1 MTFARPL
8 RAICIGAALIFGITS
23 IPTSPAQAVEAT
35 TDQIV
40 WLPCGQIECGKISVP
55 VTKDL
60 TTSERISLSLYRRKA
75 TSGSSPRTLL
85 LLPDREYGPD
95 ARTLT
100 EKAVLT
106 FGTAITKFDVIS
118 VAPRGAVD
126 AVMPAGSET
135 KIGTL
140 DMADDVEAV
149 RTALNVKKVSIIGWG
164 SGATTAAA
172 LIMQNPTKVQAAVLD
187 TPVDPSSSITK
198 QASQHIAATKLGV
211 ETAMRWCASHLSC
224 PMNANVAKG
233 LDLLK
238 TRIRLARIDP
248 AITYVAV
255 ARAAI
260 RTIVEGHTQE
270 LFTAITAAN
279 NKDSKPLMALIGT
292 APTAAQ
298 AYGRCADVSRAD
310 AKKIALAHAAVKPYK
325 FTIGSEAL
333 LYAFCADIIES
344 ARPLGSI
351 KPAALAT
358 GARVLVNIARGDQV
372 TAPSVVRAMAK
383 KMKWTYAP
391 VYANRHLVV
400 GYDNATTAAALK
412 FLAAK

>member
-1 MTFARPL
+1 M
-8 RAICIGAALIFGITS
+8 
-23 IPTSPAQAVEAT
+23 
-35 TDQIV
+35 
-40 WLPCGQIECGKISVP
+40 
-55 VTKDL
+55 
-60 TTSERISLSLYRRKA
+60 LSLYRRKA
-75 TSGSSPRTLL
+75 LSGSSPLTLL

-106 FGTAITKFDVIS
+106 FGTAITDFNVIS

-126 AVMPAGSET
+126 AVMPVGSET

-140 DMADDVEAV
+140 DMADDIETV
-149 RTALNVKKVSIIGWG
+149 REALNVKKVSIMGWG
-164 SGATTAAA
+164 SGATTATA
-172 LIMQNPTKVQAAVLD
+172 LIMQNPSIVQTAVLD
-187 TPVDPSSSITK
+187 SPIDPSTSMVK
-198 QASQHIAATKLGV
+198 QAQQHITATALGV

-224 PMNANVAKG
+224 PMNANVAKE

-238 TRIRLARIDP
+238 TNIRLARVDP

-255 ARAAI
+255 ARAAV
-260 RTIVEGHTQE
+260 RTIVDGHAQE

-279 NKDSKPLMALIGT
+279 NKDSQPLLALIGS
-292 APTAAQ
+292 APTAVN
-298 AYGRCADVSRAD
+298 AYGRCADVSRTD
-310 AKKIALAHAAVKPYK
+310 AKKIAQAHAAVKPYK
-325 FTIGSEAL
+325 FTIGSEAV
-333 LYAFCADIIES
+333 LYALCAQISES
-344 ARPLGSI
+344 ARPLGSL
-351 KPAALAT
+351 KPAALAK

-372 TAPSVVRAMAK
+372 TAPSVTRAMAK

-400 GYDNATTAAALK
+400 GYDNATSVAAMK

>member
-1 MTFARPL
+1 MTVRRSAFAL
-8 RAICIGAALIFGITS
+8 LCAIALTTGLL
-23 IPTSPAQAVEAT
+23 PTSPATAVEAT
-35 TDQIV
+35 TDTIT
-40 WLPCGQIECGKISVP
+40 WLPCGPIECGKISVP
-55 VTKDL
+55 VTKGL
-60 TTSERISLSLYRRKA
+60 NSSKTFSLSLYRRKA

-95 ARTLT
+95 TRTLT

-106 FGTAITKFDVIS
+106 FGTAITKFNVVS
-118 VAPRGAVD
+118 VAPRGELD
-126 AVMPAGSET
+126 AVMPVGNET
-135 KIGTL
+135 DIGTL

-149 RTALNVKKVSIIGWG
+149 REALNVKKVSIIGWG

-187 TPVDPSSSITK
+187 TPIDPSTSFVK
-198 QASQHIAATKLGV
+198 QAPQHIAATRLGV
-211 ETAMRWCASHLSC
+211 ETAMRWCASHLAC
-224 PMNANVAKG
+224 TMNANVAKE
-233 LDLLK
+233 LDLMK
-238 TRIRLARIDP
+238 TNIRLERVDP
-248 AITYVAV
+248 SITFQAV
-255 ARAAI
+255 ARAAT

-270 LFTAITAAN
+270 LFAAITAAN
-279 NKDSKPLMALIGT
+279 NKDSKPLMVLVGT
-292 APTAAQ
+292 EPTAAQ

-325 FTIGSEAL
+325 FTIGSEAA

-344 ARPLGSI
+344 ARPLGSL

-372 TAPSVVRAMAK
+372 TAPSVARAMAK
-383 KMKWTYAP
+383 KMKWTYAS

-400 GYDNATTAAALK
+400 GYDNATTVAAIT

>member
-1 MTFARPL
+1 MRIARPL
-8 RAICIGAALIFGITS
+8 RAICVGAALIFGVTS
-23 IPTSPAQAVEAT
+23 IPTPQARAVEAT
-35 TDQIV
+35 TDEIT
-40 WLPCGQIECGKISVP
+40 WLPCGPIECGKIFVP
-55 VTKDL
+55 VTKGL
-60 TTSERISLSLYRRKA
+60 NSSKTFSLSLYRRKA

-85 LLPDREYGPD
+85 LLPDREHGPD

-100 EKAVLT
+100 EKALLT
-106 FGTAITKFDVIS
+106 FGTAITKFNVIS
-118 VAPRGAVD
+118 VAPRGAID
-126 AVMPAGSET
+126 AVMPAGDET
-135 KIGTL
+135 NIGTL
-140 DMADDVEAV
+140 AMADDVDAV
-149 RTALNVKKVSIIGWG
+149 REALHLKKVSIIGWG

-172 LIMQNPTKVQAAVLD
+172 LIMQNPTRVQAAVLD
-187 TPVDPSSSITK
+187 TPIDPSASLVK
-198 QASQHIAATKLGV
+198 QAPQHIAATKLGV
-211 ETAMRWCASHLSC
+211 ETAMRWCASHLAC

-238 TRIRLARIDP
+238 TRIRLERVDP
-248 AITYVAV
+248 AITFEAV
-255 ARAAI
+255 ARAAT

-279 NKDSKPLMALIGT
+279 NKNSKPLVALVGT
-292 APTAAQ
+292 APTATN

-310 AKKIALAHAAVKPYK
+310 AKKIARAHAAVKPYK
-325 FTIGSEAL
+325 FTIGSEAA
-333 LYAFCADIIES
+333 LYAFCADITES
-344 ARPLGSI
+344 VRPLGSI

-400 GYDNATTAAALK
+400 GHDNATTVAAIT
-412 FLAAK
+412 FLAN

>member
-1 MTFARPL
+1 MTFRRSAF
-8 RAICIGAALIFGITS
+8 ALLCATALAVGIL
-23 IPTSPAQAVEAT
+23 PTSPAIAEEVT
-35 TDQIV
+35 TNEIV
-40 WLPCGQIECGKISVP
+40 WLPCGPIECGKISVP

-85 LLPDREYGPD
+85 LLPDREYGPE

-100 EKAVLT
+100 EKAQLT
-106 FGTAITKFDVIS
+106 FGTAISKFNVIS
-118 VAPRGAVD
+118 VAPRGAID
-126 AVMPAGSET
+126 AVMPVGSET
-135 KIGTL
+135 NIGTL

-172 LIMQNPTKVQAAVLD
+172 LIMQNPAKVQAAVLD
-187 TPVDPSSSITK
+187 TPIDPSTSLVK
-198 QASQHIAATKLGV
+198 QAPQHIAATKLGV
-211 ETAMRWCASHLSC
+211 ETAMRWCASHLAC
-224 PMNANVAKG
+224 TMNANVAKE

-238 TRIRLARIDP
+238 TNIRLERVDP
-248 AITYVAV
+248 SITYAAV
-255 ARAAI
+255 ARAAT
-260 RTIVEGHTQE
+260 RTIVDGHTQE
-270 LFTAITAAN
+270 LFAAITAAN

-292 APTAAQ
+292 KPTATE

-325 FTIGSEAL
+325 FTIGSEAEL
-333 LYAFCADIIES
+333 FAFCAEIAE
-344 ARPLGSI
+344 AERPLGSI
-351 KPAALAT
+351 KPAALAKE
-358 GARVLVNIARGDQV
+358 ARVLVNIARGDQV

-412 FLAAK
+412 FLAAN

>member
-1 MTFARPL
+1 MTVRRSAFAL
-8 RAICIGAALIFGITS
+8 LCAIALTTVIL
-23 IPTSPAQAVEAT
+23 PTSPAAAVEAT
-35 TDQIV
+35 TDTIT
-40 WLPCGQIECGKISVP
+40 WLPCGPIECGKIVVP
-55 VTKDL
+55 VTKGL
-60 TTSERISLSLYRRKA
+60 NSSKTFSLSLYRRKA

-95 ARTLT
+95 TRTLT

-106 FGTAITKFDVIS
+106 FGTAITKFNVIS
-118 VAPRGAVD
+118 VAPRGAID
-126 AVMPAGSET
+126 AVMPVGNET
-135 KIGTL
+135 NIGTL

-149 RTALNVKKVSIIGWG
+149 REALNVKKVSIIGWG
-164 SGATTAAA
+164 SGATTATA

-187 TPVDPSSSITK
+187 TPIDPSTSLVK
-198 QASQHIAATKLGV
+198 QAPQHIAATRLGV
-211 ETAMRWCASHLSC
+211 ETAMRWCASHLAC
-224 PMNANVAKG
+224 TMNANVAKE
-233 LDLLK
+233 LDLMK
-238 TRIRLARIDP
+238 TNIRLERVDP
-248 AITYVAV
+248 SITFQAV
-255 ARAAI
+255 ARAAT

-270 LFTAITAAN
+270 LFAAITAAN
-279 NKDSKPLMALIGT
+279 NKDSKPLMVLVGT

-325 FTIGSEAL
+325 FTIGSEAA

-351 KPAALAT
+351 KPAALAKE
-358 GARVLVNIARGDQV
+358 ARVLVNIARGDQV
-372 TAPSVVRAMAK
+372 TAPSVVRAIAK

-400 GYDNATTAAALK
+400 GYDNATTAAAST

>member
-1 MTFARPL
+1 MTVRRSVVAPL
-8 RAICIGAALIFGITS
+8 CAIALTTGILPTAPAA
-23 IPTSPAQAVEAT
+23 AVEAT
-35 TDQIV
+35 TESIT
-40 WLPCGQIECGKISVP
+40 WLPCGPIECGKISVP
-55 VTKDL
+55 VTKGL
-60 TTSERISLSLYRRKA
+60 NSSKTFSLSLYRRKA

-100 EKAVLT
+100 EKAPLT
-106 FGTAITKFDVIS
+106 FGTAITKFNVIS
-118 VAPRGAVD
+118 IAPRGAID
-126 AVMPAGSET
+126 AVMPTGSET
-135 KIGTL
+135 NIGTF

-149 RTALNVKKVSIIGWG
+149 REALNVKKVSMMGWG
-164 SGATTAAA
+164 SGATTATA

-187 TPVDPSSSITK
+187 TPIDPSTSLVK
-198 QASQHIAATKLGV
+198 QAPQHIAATRLGV
-211 ETAMRWCASHLSC
+211 ETAMRWCASHLAC
-224 PMNANVAKG
+224 TMNANVAKE
-233 LDLLK
+233 LDLMK
-238 TRIRLARIDP
+238 TNIRLERVDP
-248 AITYVAV
+248 SITFQAV
-255 ARAAI
+255 ARAAT

-270 LFTAITAAN
+270 LFAAITAAN
-279 NKDSKPLMALIGT
+279 NKDSKPLMVLVGT

-325 FTIGSEAL
+325 FTIGSEAA
-333 LYAFCADIIES
+333 LYAFCAEILES
-344 ARPLGSI
+344 ARPLGSL

-372 TAPSVVRAMAK
+372 TAPSVARAMAK

-400 GYDNATTAAALK
+400 GHDNATTVAALK
-412 FLAAK
+412 FLTAK

>member
-1 MTFARPL
+1 
-8 RAICIGAALIFGITS
+8 
-23 IPTSPAQAVEAT
+23 VEAT
-35 TDQIV
+35 TDEIT
-40 WLPCGQIECGKISVP
+40 WLPCGPIECGKIFVP
-55 VTKDL
+55 VTKGL
-60 TTSERISLSLYRRKA
+60 STSERIQISLYRRKA

-95 ARTLT
+95 TRTLT
-100 EKAVLT
+100 EKALLT
-106 FGTAITKFDVIS
+106 FGTAITQFNVIS
-118 VAPRGAVD
+118 VAPRGAID

-135 KIGTL
+135 NIGTL
-140 DMADDVEAV
+140 DMVDDVDAV
-149 RTALNVKKVSIIGWG
+149 REALHEKKVSIIGWG

-172 LIMQNPTKVQAAVLD
+172 LIMQNPTRVQAAVLD
-187 TPVDPSSSITK
+187 TPIDPSTSLVK
-198 QASQHIAATKLGV
+198 QAPQHIAATKLGV
-211 ETAMRWCASHLSC
+211 ETAMRWCASHLAC

-238 TRIRLARIDP
+238 TRIRLERVDP
-248 AITYVAV
+248 SITFAAV
-255 ARAAI
+255 ARAAT

-310 AKKIALAHAAVKPYK
+310 AKKIARAHAAVKPYK
-325 FTIGSEAL
+325 FTIGSEAA
-333 LYAFCADIIES
+333 LYAFCADITES
-344 ARPLGSI
+344 ARPLGSL

-358 GARVLVNIARGDQV
+358 GARVLVNTARGDQV
-372 TAPSVVRAMAK
+372 TAPSVARAMAK

-400 GYDNATTAAALK
+400 GYDNATTVAAIK
-412 FLAAK
+412 FLAK

>member
-1 MTFARPL
+1 MTIRRSAFAFL
-8 RAICIGAALIFGITS
+8 CAAFLTVAI
-23 IPTSPAQAVEAT
+23 IPTSQARAVEAT
-35 TDQIV
+35 TDEIT
-40 WLPCGQIECGKISVP
+40 WLPCGPIECGKIFVP
-55 VTKDL
+55 VTKGL
-60 TTSERISLSLYRRKA
+60 STSERIQISLYRRKA

-95 ARTLT
+95 TRTLT
-100 EKAVLT
+100 EKALLT
-106 FGTAITKFDVIS
+106 FGTAITKFNVIS
-118 VAPRGAVD
+118 VAPRGAID

-135 KIGTL
+135 NIGTL
-140 DMADDVEAV
+140 AMADDVDAV
-149 RTALNVKKVSIIGWG
+149 REALHLKKVSIIGWG

-172 LIMQNPTKVQAAVLD
+172 LIMQNPTRVQAAVLD
-187 TPVDPSSSITK
+187 TPIDPSTSLVK
-198 QASQHIAATKLGV
+198 QAPQHIAATKLGV
-211 ETAMRWCASHLSC
+211 ETAMRWCASHLAC

-238 TRIRLARIDP
+238 TRIRLERVDP
-248 AITYVAV
+248 AITFEAV
-255 ARAAI
+255 ARAAT

-279 NKDSKPLMALIGT
+279 NKDSKPLVALIGT
-292 APTAAQ
+292 APTATN
-298 AYGRCADVSRAD
+298 AYGRCADASRAD
-310 AKKIALAHAAVKPYK
+310 AKKIARAHAAVKPYK
-325 FTIGSEAL
+325 FTIGSEAA
-333 LYAFCADIIES
+333 LYAFCADITES

-400 GYDNATTAAALK
+400 GHDNATTVAAIT
-412 FLAAK
+412 FLAN

>member
-1 MTFARPL
+1 MRIARPL
-8 RAICIGAALIFGITS
+8 RTICVGAALIFGVTS
-23 IPTSPAQAVEAT
+23 IPTSQARAVEAT
-35 TDQIV
+35 SDEIT
-40 WLPCGQIECGKISVP
+40 WLPCGPIECGKIFVP
-55 VTKDL
+55 VTKGL
-60 TTSERISLSLYRRKA
+60 STSERIQISLYRRKA

-85 LLPDREYGPD
+85 LLPDREYSPD
-95 ARTLT
+95 TRTLT
-100 EKAVLT
+100 EKALLT
-106 FGTAITKFDVIS
+106 FGTAITKFNVIS
-118 VAPRGAVD
+118 VAPRGAID

-135 KIGTL
+135 NIGTL
-140 DMADDVEAV
+140 AMADDVDAV
-149 RTALNVKKVSIIGWG
+149 REALHLKKVSIIGWG

-172 LIMQNPTKVQAAVLD
+172 LIMQNPTRVQAAVLD
-187 TPVDPSSSITK
+187 TPIDPSTSLVK
-198 QASQHIAATKLGV
+198 QAPQHIAATKLGV
-211 ETAMRWCASHLSC
+211 ETAMRWCASHLAC

-238 TRIRLARIDP
+238 TRIRLERVDP
-248 AITYVAV
+248 AITFEAV
-255 ARAAI
+255 ARAAT

-279 NKDSKPLMALIGT
+279 NKDSKPLIALIGT
-292 APTAAQ
+292 APTATN
-298 AYGRCADVSRAD
+298 AYGRCADVSHAD
-310 AKKIALAHAAVKPYK
+310 AKRIARAHAAVKPYK
-325 FTIGSEAL
+325 FTIGSEAA
-333 LYAFCADIIES
+333 LYAFCADITES

-400 GYDNATTAAALK
+400 GHDNATTVAAIT
-412 FLAAK
+412 FLAN

>member
-1 MTFARPL
+1 MRIARPL
-8 RAICIGAALIFGITS
+8 RAICIGAALIFGATS
-23 IPTSPAQAVEAT
+23 IPTSQARAVEAT
-35 TDQIV
+35 TDDIT
-40 WLPCGQIECGKISVP
+40 WLPCGPIECGKIFVP
-55 VTKDL
+55 VTKGL
-60 TTSERISLSLYRRKA
+60 STSERIQISLYRRKA

-95 ARTLT
+95 TRTLT
-100 EKAVLT
+100 EKALLT
-106 FGTAITKFDVIS
+106 FGTAITKFNVIS
-118 VAPRGAVD
+118 VAPRGAID

-135 KIGTL
+135 NIGTL
-140 DMADDVEAV
+140 AMADDVDAV
-149 RTALNVKKVSIIGWG
+149 REALHLKKVSIIGWG

-172 LIMQNPTKVQAAVLD
+172 LIMQNPTRVQAAVLD
-187 TPVDPSSSITK
+187 TPIDPSTSLVK
-198 QASQHIAATKLGV
+198 QAPQHIAATKLGV
-211 ETAMRWCASHLSC
+211 ETAMRWCASHLAC

-238 TRIRLARIDP
+238 TRIRLERVDP
-248 AITYVAV
+248 AITFEAV
-255 ARAAI
+255 ARAAT

-279 NKDSKPLMALIGT
+279 NKDSQPLVALVGT

-310 AKKIALAHAAVKPYK
+310 AKKIARAHAAVKPYK
-325 FTIGSEAL
+325 FTIGSEAA
-333 LYAFCADIIES
+333 LYAFCADITES
-344 ARPLGSI
+344 VRPLGSL
-351 KPAALAT
+351 KPASLAT

-400 GYDNATTAAALK
+400 GHDNATTVAAIT
-412 FLAAK
+412 FLAN

>member
-1 MTFARPL
+1 MTVRRSAFAFL
-8 RAICIGAALIFGITS
+8 CAIALTTGIL
-23 IPTSPAQAVEAT
+23 PTSPVTAAEAT
-35 TDQIV
+35 TNEIT
-40 WLPCGQIECGKISVP
+40 WLPCGPIECGKISVP
-55 VTKDL
+55 VTKGL
-60 TTSERISLSLYRRKA
+60 NSSKTFSLSLYRRKA

-85 LLPDREYGPD
+85 LLPDREYGPV

-100 EKAVLT
+100 EKAQLT
-106 FGTAITKFDVIS
+106 FGTAITKFNVIS

-126 AVMPAGSET
+126 AVMPVGNET
-135 KIGTL
+135 NIGTL

-149 RTALNVKKVSIIGWG
+149 RTALNIKKVSIIGWG
-164 SGATTAAA
+164 SGATAATA

-187 TPVDPSSSITK
+187 TPIDPSTSLVK
-198 QASQHIAATKLGV
+198 QAPQHIAATRLGV
-211 ETAMRWCASHLSC
+211 ETAMRWCASHLAC
-224 PMNANVAKG
+224 PMNANVAKE

-238 TRIRLARIDP
+238 TNIRLDRVDP
-248 AITYVAV
+248 SITFQAV
-255 ARAAI
+255 ARAAT

-270 LFTAITAAN
+270 LFAAITAAN
-279 NKDSKPLMALIGT
+279 NKDSKPLMVLVGT

-333 LYAFCADIIES
+333 LYAFCAEIAE
-344 ARPLGSI
+344 AERPLGSI
-351 KPAALAT
+351 KPAALAKE
-358 GARVLVNIARGDQV
+358 ARVLVNIARGDQV

-391 VYANRHLVV
+391 VYANRHLVI
-400 GYDNATTAAALK
+400 GYDNATTVAAMN

>member
-1 MTFARPL
+1 M
-8 RAICIGAALIFGITS
+8 
-23 IPTSPAQAVEAT
+23 AVEAT
-35 TDQIV
+35 TDQIA

-55 VTKDL
+55 VNKGLD
-60 TTSERISLSLYRRKA
+60 SKRISLSLYRRKA

-85 LLPDREYGPD
+85 LLPDREYGSD
-95 ARTLT
+95 ARTVT

-106 FGTAITKFDVIS
+106 FGTAITKFNVIS
-118 VAPRGAVD
+118 IAPRGAID
-126 AVMPAGSET
+126 AVLPAGSET
-135 KIGTL
+135 NIGTL

-149 RTALNVKKVSIIGWG
+149 REALLVKKVSIIGWG

-172 LIMQNPTKVQAAVLD
+172 VIMQNPTKVQAAVID
-187 TPVDPSSSITK
+187 SPIDPSSSLVK
-198 QASQHIAATKLGV
+198 QAPQHIAATTLGV
-211 ETAMRWCASHLSC
+211 ETAMRWCASHLAC

-238 TRIRLARIDP
+238 TKIRLARVDP
-248 AITYVAV
+248 AITFQAV
-255 ARAAI
+255 ARAAA
-260 RTIVEGHTQE
+260 RTIVEGHAQE

-279 NKDSKPLMALIGT
+279 NKDSKPLVALIGT
-292 APTAAQ
+292 APTVVN

-310 AKKIALAHAAVKPYK
+310 AKKIARAHAAVKPYK
-325 FTIGSEAL
+325 FTIGSEAV
-333 LYAFCADIIES
+333 LYAFCAEIMES
-344 ARPLGSI
+344 ARPLSSI
-351 KPAALAT
+351 TPATLAT

-400 GYDNATTAAALK
+400 GHDNATTVAAMK
-412 FLAAK
+412 FLAS

>member
-1 MTFARPL
+1 MTFRRSAFVFL
-8 RAICIGAALIFGITS
+8 CTAALAVGI
-23 IPTSPAQAVEAT
+23 IPTSPAQAVEGT
-35 TDQIV
+35 TDEIT
-40 WLPCGQIECGKISVP
+40 WLPCGPIECGKIFVP
-55 VTKDL
+55 VTKGL
-60 TTSERISLSLYRRKA
+60 STSERIQISLYRRKA
-75 TSGSSPRTLL
+75 TSGSSPRSLL

-95 ARTLT
+95 TRTLT
-100 EKAVLT
+100 EKALLT

-118 VAPRGAVD
+118 VAPRGAID

-135 KIGTL
+135 NIGTL
-140 DMADDVEAV
+140 AMADDVDAV
-149 RTALNVKKVSIIGWG
+149 REALHLKKVSIIGWG

-172 LIMQNPTKVQAAVLD
+172 LIMQNPTRVQAAVLD
-187 TPVDPSSSITK
+187 TPIDPSTSLVK
-198 QASQHIAATKLGV
+198 QAPQHIAATKLGV

-224 PMNANVAKG
+224 AMNANVAKE

-238 TRIRLARIDP
+238 TNIRLARVDP

-260 RTIVEGHTQE
+260 RTIVAGNAQE
-270 LFTAITAAN
+270 LFAAITTAN
-279 NKDSKPLMALIGT
+279 NKDSQPLLALIGT

-310 AKKIALAHAAVKPYK
+310 AKKISRAHAAVKPYK
-325 FTIGSEAL
+325 FTIGSEAT
-333 LYAFCADIIES
+333 LYAMCAQISES
-344 ARPLGSI
+344 ARPLGSL
-351 KPAALAT
+351 KPASLAK

-391 VYANRHLVV
+391 IYANRHLVV
-400 GYDNATTAAALK
+400 GYDNATTVAALA
-412 FLAAK
+412 FLAN

>member
-1 MTFARPL
+1 M
-8 RAICIGAALIFGITS
+8 
-23 IPTSPAQAVEAT
+23 
-35 TDQIV
+35 
-40 WLPCGQIECGKISVP
+40 WLPCGPIECGRIFVP
-55 VTKDL
+55 VTKGL
-60 TTSERISLSLYRRKA
+60 TTSERIPISLYRRTA

-100 EKAVLT
+100 EKALLT
-106 FGTAITKFDVIS
+106 FGTGITKFNVIS
-118 VAPRGAVD
+118 VAPRGAID

-135 KIGTL
+135 NIGTL
-140 DMADDVEAV
+140 AMADDVEAV
-149 RTALNVKKVSIIGWG
+149 RESLHVKKVSIIGWG

-172 LIMQNPTKVQAAVLD
+172 LIMQNPTRVQAAVLD
-187 TPVDPSSSITK
+187 TPIDPSTSLVK
-198 QASQHIAATKLGV
+198 QAPQHIAATKLGV
-211 ETAMRWCASHLSC
+211 ETAMRWCASHLAC
-224 PMNANVAKG
+224 PMNANVAKE

-238 TRIRLARIDP
+238 TNIRLSRVDLS
-248 AITYVAV
+248 ITFQAV

-260 RTIVEGHTQE
+260 RTIVEGHAQE

-279 NKDSKPLMALIGT
+279 NKDSKPLVALIGT
-292 APTAAQ
+292 APTATD

-310 AKKIALAHAAVKPYK
+310 AKKIARAHAAVKPYK

-333 LYAFCADIIES
+333 LYAFCAEITES
-344 ARPLGSI
+344 ARPLGSL
-351 KPAALAT
+351 KPSVMAKE
-358 GARVLVNIARGDQV
+358 ARVLINIARGDQV
-372 TAPSVVRAMAK
+372 TAPSVARAMAK

>member
-1 MTFARPL
+1 MTVRRSAFAL
-8 RAICIGAALIFGITS
+8 LCAIALSTGIL
-23 IPTSPAQAVEAT
+23 PTSPVTAAEAT
-35 TDQIV
+35 TNEIT
-40 WLPCGQIECGKISVP
+40 WLPCGPIECGKIVVP
-55 VTKDL
+55 VTKGL
-60 TTSERISLSLYRRKA
+60 NSSKTFSLSLYRRKA

-85 LLPDREYGPD
+85 LLPDREYGPV

-100 EKAVLT
+100 EKAQLT
-106 FGTAITKFDVIS
+106 FGTAITKFNVIS

-126 AVMPAGSET
+126 AVMPVGNET
-135 KIGTL
+135 NIGTL

-149 RTALNVKKVSIIGWG
+149 RTALNIKKVSIIGWG
-164 SGATTAAA
+164 SGATAATA

-187 TPVDPSSSITK
+187 TPIDPSTSLVK
-198 QASQHIAATKLGV
+198 QAPQHIAATRLGV
-211 ETAMRWCASHLSC
+211 ETAMRWCASHLAC
-224 PMNANVAKG
+224 PMNANVAKE

-238 TRIRLARIDP
+238 TNIRLERVDP
-248 AITYVAV
+248 SITFQAV
-255 ARAAI
+255 ARAAT

-270 LFTAITAAN
+270 LFAAITAAN
-279 NKDSKPLMALIGT
+279 NKDSKPLMVLVGT

-333 LYAFCADIIES
+333 LYAFCAEIAE
-344 ARPLGSI
+344 AERPLGSI
-351 KPAALAT
+351 KPAALAKE
-358 GARVLVNIARGDQV
+358 ARVLVNIARGDQV

-383 KMKWTYAP
+383 KMKWTYAS
-391 VYANRHLVV
+391 VYANRHLVI
-400 GYDNATTAAALK
+400 GYDNATTVAAMN

>member
-1 MTFARPL
+1 MTIRRSAFAFL
-8 RAICIGAALIFGITS
+8 CAAFLTVAI
-23 IPTSPAQAVEAT
+23 IPTSQARAVEAT
-35 TDQIV
+35 SDDIT
-40 WLPCGQIECGKISVP
+40 WLPCGPIECGKIFVP
-55 VTKDL
+55 VTKGL
-60 TTSERISLSLYRRKA
+60 STSERIQISLYRRKA

-95 ARTLT
+95 TRTLT
-100 EKAVLT
+100 EKALLT
-106 FGTAITKFDVIS
+106 FGTAITKFNVIS
-118 VAPRGAVD
+118 VAPRGAID

-135 KIGTL
+135 NIGTL
-140 DMADDVEAV
+140 AMADDVDAV
-149 RTALNVKKVSIIGWG
+149 REALHLKKVSLIGWG

-172 LIMQNPTKVQAAVLD
+172 LIMQNPTRVQAAVLD
-187 TPVDPSSSITK
+187 TPIDPSTSLVK
-198 QASQHIAATKLGV
+198 QAPQHIAATKIGV
-211 ETAMRWCASHLSC
+211 ETAMRWCASHLAC

-238 TRIRLARIDP
+238 TRIRLERVDP
-248 AITYVAV
+248 AITFGAV
-255 ARAAI
+255 ARAAT
-260 RTIVEGHTQE
+260 RTIVEGRTQE

-279 NKDSKPLMALIGT
+279 NKDSKPLIALIGT
-292 APTAAQ
+292 APTATN

-310 AKKIALAHAAVKPYK
+310 AKKIARAHAAVKPYK
-325 FTIGSEAL
+325 FTIGSEAA
-333 LYAFCADIIES
+333 LYAFCADITES

-400 GYDNATTAAALK
+400 GHDNATTVAAIT
-412 FLAAK
+412 FLAN

>member
-1 MTFARPL
+1 MTVRRSAFAFL
-8 RAICIGAALIFGITS
+8 CAIALTTGIL
-23 IPTSPAQAVEAT
+23 PTSPVTAAEAT
-35 TDQIV
+35 TNEIT
-40 WLPCGQIECGKISVP
+40 WLPCGPIECGKIVVP
-55 VTKDL
+55 VTKGL
-60 TTSERISLSLYRRKA
+60 NSSKTFSLSLYRRKA

-85 LLPDREYGPD
+85 LLPDREYGPV

-100 EKAVLT
+100 EKAQLT
-106 FGTAITKFDVIS
+106 FGTAITKFNVIS

-126 AVMPAGSET
+126 AVMPVGNET
-135 KIGTL
+135 NIGTL

-149 RTALNVKKVSIIGWG
+149 RTALNIKKVSIIGWG
-164 SGATTAAA
+164 SGATAATA

-187 TPVDPSSSITK
+187 TPIDPSTSLVK
-198 QASQHIAATKLGV
+198 QAPQHIAATRLGV
-211 ETAMRWCASHLSC
+211 ETAMRWCASHLAC
-224 PMNANVAKG
+224 PMNANVAKE

-238 TRIRLARIDP
+238 TNIRLERVDP
-248 AITYVAV
+248 SITFQAV
-255 ARAAI
+255 ARAAT

-270 LFTAITAAN
+270 LFAAITAAN
-279 NKDSKPLMALIGT
+279 NKDSKPLMVLVGT

-325 FTIGSEAL
+325 FTIGSEAEL
-333 LYAFCADIIES
+333 FAFCAEIAE
-344 ARPLGSI
+344 AERPLGSI
-351 KPAALAT
+351 KPAALAKE
-358 GARVLVNIARGDQV
+358 ARVLVNIARGDQV

-391 VYANRHLVV
+391 VYANRHLVI
-400 GYDNATTAAALK
+400 GYDNATTVAAMN

>member
-1 MTFARPL
+1 M
-8 RAICIGAALIFGITS
+8 
-23 IPTSPAQAVEAT
+23 EAT
-35 TDQIV
+35 TDDIT
-40 WLPCGQIECGKISVP
+40 WLPCGPIECGKIFVP
-55 VTKDL
+55 VTKGL
-60 TTSERISLSLYRRKA
+60 STSERIQISLYRRKA

-95 ARTLT
+95 TRTLT
-100 EKAVLT
+100 EKALLT
-106 FGTAITKFDVIS
+106 FGTTITKFNVIS
-118 VAPRGAVD
+118 VAPRGAID

-135 KIGTL
+135 NIGTL
-140 DMADDVEAV
+140 AMADDVDAV
-149 RTALNVKKVSIIGWG
+149 REALHLKKVSIIGWG

-172 LIMQNPTKVQAAVLD
+172 LIMQNPTRVQAAVLD
-187 TPVDPSSSITK
+187 TPIDPSTSLVK
-198 QASQHIAATKLGV
+198 QAPQHIAATKLGV
-211 ETAMRWCASHLSC
+211 ETAMRWCASHLAC

-238 TRIRLARIDP
+238 TRIRLERVDP
-248 AITYVAV
+248 AITFEAV
-255 ARAAI
+255 ARAAT

-279 NKDSKPLMALIGT
+279 NKDSQPLVALVGT

-310 AKKIALAHAAVKPYK
+310 AKKIARAHAAVKPYK
-325 FTIGSEAL
+325 FTIGSEAA
-333 LYAFCADIIES
+333 LYAFCADITES
-344 ARPLGSI
+344 VRPLGSL
-351 KPAALAT
+351 KPASLAT

-400 GYDNATTAAALK
+400 GHDNATTVAAIT
-412 FLAAK
+412 FLAN

>member
-1 MTFARPL
+1 MIIARPL
-8 RAICIGAALIFGITS
+8 RAICIGAALIFGVTS
-23 IPTSPAQAVEAT
+23 IPTQPAQAVEGT
-35 TDQIV
+35 TDEIV
-40 WLPCGQIECGKISVP
+40 WLPCGPIECGKIFVP
-55 VTKDL
+55 VTKGL
-60 TTSERISLSLYRRKA
+60 STSERIQISLYRRKA
-75 TSGSSPRTLL
+75 TSGSSPRSLL

-95 ARTLT
+95 TRTLT
-100 EKAVLT
+100 EKALLT

-118 VAPRGAVD
+118 VAPRGAID

-135 KIGTL
+135 NIGTL
-140 DMADDVEAV
+140 AMADDVDAV
-149 RTALNVKKVSIIGWG
+149 REALHLKKVSIIGWG

-172 LIMQNPTKVQAAVLD
+172 LIMQNPTRVQAAVLD
-187 TPVDPSSSITK
+187 TPIDPSTSLVK
-198 QASQHIAATKLGV
+198 QAPQHIAATKLGV
-211 ETAMRWCASHLSC
+211 ETAMRWCASHLAC
-224 PMNANVAKG
+224 PMNANVAKE

-238 TRIRLARIDP
+238 TNIRLARVDSS
-248 AITYVAV
+248 ITFQAV
-255 ARAAI
+255 ARAAT
-260 RTIVEGHTQE
+260 RTIVEGHAQE

-292 APTAAQ
+292 APTATN
-298 AYGRCADVSRAD
+298 AYGRCADISRAD
-310 AKKIALAHAAVKPYK
+310 AKKIARAHAAVKPYK

-333 LYAFCADIIES
+333 LYSFCSEIVES
-344 ARPLGSI
+344 ARPLGSL

-400 GYDNATTAAALK
+400 GHDNATTVAAIT
-412 FLAAK
+412 FLAN

>member
-1 MTFARPL
+1 MAVRRSAFAFL
-8 RAICIGAALIFGITS
+8 CAIALATGIL
-23 IPTSPAQAVEAT
+23 PTSPSIAAEVT
-35 TDQIV
+35 TAPIT

-55 VTKDL
+55 ANKGL
-60 TTSERISLSLYRRKA
+60 TRSGTFSLSLYRRKA

-85 LLPDREYGPD
+85 LLPDREYGQD

-106 FGTAITKFDVIS
+106 FGTEITKFNVIS
-118 VAPRGAVD
+118 VSPRGAID
-126 AVMPAGSET
+126 AVMPTGSET

-140 DMADDVEAV
+140 DMADDLKAV
-149 RTALNVKKVSIIGWG
+149 RAALNVKKVSIMGWG
-164 SGATTAAA
+164 SGATAATA
-172 LIMQNPTKVQAAVLD
+172 LIMQNPTTVQAAVLD
-187 TPVDPSSSITK
+187 TPIDPTTSLVK
-198 QASQHIAATKLGV
+198 QAPQHIAATKLGV

-238 TRIRLARIDP
+238 TRIRLARVDP
-248 AITYVAV
+248 SITFASV
-255 ARAAI
+255 ARAAT

-279 NKDSKPLMALIGT
+279 NKDSKPLMVLIGT
-292 APTAAQ
+292 APTATN

-310 AKKIALAHAAVKPYK
+310 AKKIAQAHAAVKPYK
-325 FTIGSEAL
+325 FTIGSEAV
-333 LYAFCADIIES
+333 LYAFCAEINES
-344 ARPLGSI
+344 TRPLGSLQ
-351 KPAALAT
+351 PAALAT

-400 GYDNATTAAALK
+400 GHDNATTVAAMK